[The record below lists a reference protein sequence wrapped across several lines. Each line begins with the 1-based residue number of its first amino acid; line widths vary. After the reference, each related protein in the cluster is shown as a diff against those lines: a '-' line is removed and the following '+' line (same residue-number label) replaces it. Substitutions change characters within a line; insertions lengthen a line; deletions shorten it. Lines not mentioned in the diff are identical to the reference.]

1 MRCLLPISL
10 CTAFLASSVHSAPA
24 PQESWGKPGISLDQY
39 RQDAL
44 ECGLKGHYTDV
55 ASTQDAKVLVRASS
69 QLDNL
74 QNTFAPSTTRSSGTG
89 PASTDVT
96 DQMGRFAAT
105 QQHVIDS
112 ARPELRFRNIK
123 KTLVSTTAECLVQRG
138 YSRFTLTDDQRRV
151 LRKLKPGSD
160 ARRGY
165 LYSLASNPA
174 VLQNQAAL
182 PAKP

>member
-1 MRCLLPISL
+1 MGRLLPVSL
-10 CTAFLASSVHSAPA
+10 CAAFLASTVHSAPA

-39 RQDAL
+39 RQDWL
-44 ECGLKGHYTDV
+44 ECGIKGYYTDV
-55 ASTQDAKVLVRASS
+55 ANTEDAKVLVRASR

-74 QNTFAPSTTRSSGTG
+74 PNNFSPNTTGASSTGPSTT
-89 PASTDVT
+89 DVA
-96 DQMGRFAAT
+96 DQVGQYAAA

-123 KTLVSTTAECLVQRG
+123 KMLEATAAECLIKRG

-151 LRKLKPGSD
+151 LRKLKAGSD
-160 ARRGY
+160 QRRGY

-174 VLQNQAAL
+174 VLQNQRAT
-182 PAKP
+182 PSQP